1 MLSEPSETKKIL
13 MSMSVLLCFAVLIYW
28 GTGEM
33 VRAVTAVIAFS
44 PCAYLFAGSTAAAG
58 AELSLARRS
67 ILVRTTSVLRALGH
81 TETIVF
87 DCNVLSH
94 AGILDTDFPRIVTTL
109 RHMGL
114 HPALR
119 ADDDTETAARIG
131 TVAGISDLRGAADMN
146 RETKPS
152 APIALVHFHQCAA
165 HGSSIR
171 IALSNS
177 TTTADAVILSDDLHA
192 IPVLIRMARR
202 TRRKIEQNEIFGNTL
217 GFIGVGLAAAGILT
231 PISGALWHA
240 ASALIL
246 LLNAASLRSVGEREK
261 KFAF

>member
-1 MLSEPSETKKIL
+1 MRLEASETQKIL
-13 MSMSVLLCFAVLIYW
+13 MGIAALLCFAVLIYW

-44 PCAYLFAGSTAAAG
+44 PCACLLAGSTAAAG

-67 ILVRTTSVLRALGH
+67 ILVRTSNVLKTLGCA
-81 TETIVF
+81 ETIVF
-87 DCNVLSH
+87 DCNVLNRTDNLN
-94 AGILDTDFPRIVTTL
+94 ADFPRMITTL
-109 RHMGL
+109 RRMGL

-131 TVAGISDLRGAADMN
+131 AVAGISDLRSDADME
-146 RETKPS
+146 RVSASS
-152 APIALVHFHQCAA
+152 APVALVHFHQCAA

-171 IALSNS
+171 IALSSS
-177 TTTADAVILSDDLHA
+177 TTTADAVILSDDLHKLL
-192 IPVLIRMARR
+192 VLIRMARR
-202 TRRKIEQNEIFGNTL
+202 TRGKIEQNEIFGNTL
-217 GFIGVGLAAAGILT
+217 GFIGIGLAAAGILT
-231 PISGALWHA
+231 PVSGALWHA

>member
-1 MLSEPSETKKIL
+1 MLNEPSENKKFLTGIAA
-13 MSMSVLLCFAVLIYW
+13 LLCFAVLIYW

-33 VRAVTAVIAFS
+33 VRAVTAILAFS
-44 PCAYLFAGSTAAAG
+44 PCAYLLTGSTAAAG

-67 ILVRTTSVLRALGH
+67 IFIRTSGVLTHLGR

-87 DCNVLSH
+87 DCNALSRMRSI
-94 AGILDTDFPRIVTTL
+94 ATDFPRIVTTL

-114 HPALR
+114 HPVLR
-119 ADDDTETAARIG
+119 MGDDAETAARIG
-131 TVAGISDLRGAADMN
+131 AAAGISDLRSDADME
-146 RETKPS
+146 RASAFS
-152 APIALVHFHQCAA
+152 APVALVHFHQCTA

-171 IALSNS
+171 IALSGS
-177 TTTADAVILSDDLHA
+177 TSAADAVILGDDLHA
-192 IPVLIRMARR
+192 LPVLVRMARR
-202 TRRKIEQNEIFGNTL
+202 TRGKIEQNEIFGNTL
-217 GFIGVGLAAAGILT
+217 GLIGVGLAAAGMLT
-231 PISGALWHA
+231 PVSGALWHA

>member
-1 MLSEPSETKKIL
+1 MLNEPSENKKFLTGIAA
-13 MSMSVLLCFAVLIYW
+13 LLCFAVLIYW

-33 VRAVTAVIAFS
+33 VRAVTAILAFS
-44 PCAYLFAGSTAAAG
+44 PCAYLLTGSTAAAG

-67 ILVRTTSVLRALGH
+67 IFIRTSGVLTHLGR

-87 DCNVLSH
+87 DCNALSRMRSI
-94 AGILDTDFPRIVTTL
+94 ATDFPRIVTTL

-114 HPALR
+114 HPVLR
-119 ADDDTETAARIG
+119 MGDDAETAARIG
-131 TVAGISDLRGAADMN
+131 AAAGISDLRSDADME
-146 RETKPS
+146 RASAFS
-152 APIALVHFHQCAA
+152 APVALVHFHQCTA

-171 IALSNS
+171 IGGS
-177 TTTADAVILSDDLHA
+177 TSAADAVILGDDLHA
-192 IPVLIRMARR
+192 LPVLVRMARR
-202 TRRKIEQNEIFGNTL
+202 TRGKIEQNEIFGNTL
-217 GFIGVGLAAAGILT
+217 GLIGVGLAAAGMLT
-231 PISGALWHA
+231 PVSGALWHA